1 MEIEEGTYIHTYI
14 RISGWNREKRRD
26 TDSGKESGRE
36 GDEKGGLRS
45 KTGCEKERVEVE
57 STREKDE
64 LIEIGEEERRRERE
78 RETWK
83 KRIPLN
89 VSKRKVVR
97 SEETDGSRE

>member
-64 LIEIGEEERRRERE
+64 LIEIGEEERERE
-78 RETWK
+78 GDVEKEDSPERVETK
-83 KRIPLN
+83 DSTQRG
-89 VSKRKVVR
+89 
-97 SEETDGSRE
+97 D

>member
-64 LIEIGEEERRRERE
+64 LIEIGEEEKRERE

>member
-26 TDSGKESGRE
+26 TDSGKESRRE

-64 LIEIGEEERRRERE
+64 LIEIGEEERERE
-78 RETWK
+78 GDVEKEDSPERVETKGSTQRE
-83 KRIPLN
+83 
-89 VSKRKVVR
+89 
-97 SEETDGSRE
+97 D

>member
-64 LIEIGEEERRRERE
+64 LIEIGEEERERE
-78 RETWK
+78 GDVEKEDSPERVETK
-83 KRIPLN
+83 
-89 VSKRKVVR
+89 
-97 SEETDGSRE
+97 GSTQRGD